1 MIELGWAAF
10 GEDGTMNTG
19 TVVTLGALGALG
31 FLVFIIIIGFF
42 SHRRIMSD
50 ESQSRKVSRSSTN
63 QLIANVANGLAAHID
78 GPDPGPGGSA
88 IGTPTMMAAAATSSS
103 PCSPFHNCYADV
115 QSECNPSSHMTSFG
129 RPRGGG
135 GGGSSAAA
143 NQHSNNNNNNINN
156 NGDCGR
162 RIAGDGGSVV
172 EEPNYATVKNL
183 TDEDL
188 ELMEEESHYALV
200 RKPDGRADEPTYS
213 SLR

>member
-1 MIELGWAAF
+1 
-10 GEDGTMNTG
+10 MNTG

-42 SHRRIMSD
+42 SHRRMSD

-78 GPDPGPGGSA
+78 GPDPGPDGSA
-88 IGTPTMMAAAATSSS
+88 IGTPTTAMIAAAATSSS

-129 RPRGGG
+129 RPRGGEG
-135 GGGSSAAA
+135 GSAAA
-143 NQHSNNNNNNINN
+143 NQHSNNNNNNINS

-200 RKPDGRADEPTYS
+200 RKPDGRADEPAYS